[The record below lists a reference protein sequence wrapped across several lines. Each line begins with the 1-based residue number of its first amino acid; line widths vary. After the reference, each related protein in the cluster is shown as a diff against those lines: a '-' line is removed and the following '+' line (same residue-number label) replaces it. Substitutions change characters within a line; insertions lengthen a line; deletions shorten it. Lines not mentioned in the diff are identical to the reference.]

1 MDDTDALD
9 IPGARGEHGDLT
21 PAETALSTL
30 NERQAAVLEL
40 IGAGMRDG
48 EAARA
53 LGLHRWCVW
62 RWKRDC
68 PEFLAKYKE
77 ARKIT
82 VSVLRAE
89 AERRAMRGSDKLL
102 EFLLCNYA
110 PDQFRRTQHIEATGK
125 DGAPLIPPEHAADRA
140 AALLAM
146 ARLRKDGADPADDL
160 V

>member
-1 MDDTDALD
+1 MDDTDELD
-9 IPGARGEHGDLT
+9 IPGARGEHGNLT
-21 PAETALSTL
+21 PAETSLSTME
-30 NERQAAVLEL
+30 ERQDAILALVE
-40 IGAGMRDG
+40 AGCNDS
-48 EAARA
+48 EACRA
-53 LGLHRWCVW
+53 LGINRFTIW
-62 RWKRDC
+62 RWKRDY
-68 PEFLAKYKE
+68 PDFLSRYKKAK
-77 ARKIT
+77 
-82 VSVLRAE
+82 SVTLGKLVAE